1 MEVEPTKIWICL
13 SKVAILLGKMVM
25 EYIMIICVCVY
36 VYIYIHIQIHV
47 YIYTYIQIHIY
58 MCVCDQQYDIECD

>member
-36 VYIYIHIQIHV
+36 IYIYKYTDTCVYIYI
-47 YIYTYIQIHIY
+47 Y
-58 MCVCDQQYDIECD
+58 MAMKE